1 MTLFSCSVSLREAM
15 FPVNFVAGRSR
26 CCYLILMNDR
36 DFHFVS
42 FCSHKLSFCGSPNS

>member
-1 MTLFSCSVSLREAM
+1 MTLFSSSVSLREAM